1 MAQEMLL
8 NIVRT
13 SLRRKSTDLDQL
25 ELVPLIEAAK
35 ADLSAAGVERINDYD
50 PMVQVAVMLYVRWVI
65 ERDTQMRSVYERV
78 KNGMALNGKYR
89 A

>member
-35 ADLSAAGVERINDYD
+35 ADLSLIH
-50 PMVQVAVMLYVRWVI
+50 I
-65 ERDTQMRSVYERV
+65 
-78 KNGMALNGKYR
+78 
-89 A
+89 

>member
-1 MAQEMLL
+1 M
-8 NIVRT
+8 
-13 SLRRKSTDLDQL
+13 
-25 ELVPLIEAAK
+25 
-35 ADLSAAGVERINDYD
+35 SAAGVERINDYD
-50 PMVQVAVMLYVRWVI
+50 PMVQAAVMLYVRWVI

>member
-35 ADLSAAGVERINDYD
+35 ADLSAAGVDRINDYD
-50 PMVQVAVMLYVRWVI
+50 PMVQAAVMLYVRWVI

-78 KNGMALNGKYR
+78 KNGMALNCKYR

>member
-25 ELVPLIEAAK
+25 ELVPLIEA
-35 ADLSAAGVERINDYD
+35 DLSAAGVERINDYD
-50 PMVQVAVMLYVRWVI
+50 PMVQAAVMLYVRWMI

>member
-1 MAQEMLL
+1 MKAPYGAWPAQCY
-8 NIVRT
+8 
-13 SLRRKSTDLDQL
+13 DYYDDDD
-25 ELVPLIEAAK
+25 AALK
-35 ADLSAAGVERINDYD
+35 EYDKAAADLSAAGVERINDYD
-50 PMVQVAVMLYVRWVI
+50 PMVQAAVMLYVRWVI

>member
-35 ADLSAAGVERINDYD
+35 ADLSAAGGERINDYD
-50 PMVQVAVMLYVRWVI
+50 PMVQADVMLYVR
-65 ERDTQMRSVYERV
+65 TQMRSVYERV